1 MNPVPVPARDGDHVG
16 EVNEV
21 RNRSQILSD
30 ISPHPSCPRSGRRGK
45 TDQARRSP
53 RLEWFLQAEYRACNK
68 DWLEP
73 KNLPALGKSD

>member
-30 ISPHPSCPRSGRRGK
+30 ISPIRAAPGVGEEGKPTRHAGPPAWNASSRPNTGLAIRTGSSRKIYPR
-45 TDQARRSP
+45 
-53 RLEWFLQAEYRACNK
+53 
-68 DWLEP
+68 
-73 KNLPALGKSD
+73 